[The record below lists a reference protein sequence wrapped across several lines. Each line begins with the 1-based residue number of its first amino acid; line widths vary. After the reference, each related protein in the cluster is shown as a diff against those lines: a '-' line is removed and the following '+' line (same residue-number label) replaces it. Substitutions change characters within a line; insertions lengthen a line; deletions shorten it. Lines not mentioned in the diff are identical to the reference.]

1 MIHDVLRLIVN
12 QLNRKLGSAGD
23 GESVVLGNIATMD
36 SAGDGGGGGGT
47 ANLSRV
53 VLSLVNVTEDQTVE
67 EWPSLASSGRAH
79 YL

>member
-36 SAGDGGGGGGT
+36 SPG
-47 ANLSRV
+47 
-53 VLSLVNVTEDQTVE
+53 E
-67 EWPSLASSGRAH
+67 EAAAARPISPVSS
-79 YL
+79 